1 MLSLATLD
9 EVQRHNRDDEA
20 DEGSLCAK
28 RMLCSRKRRD
38 EDLLEHSKQLSA
50 DPLGPASRPRSSF
63 QMIFACPT
71 PAYQMPQK
79 ERKKKKKP
87 TNSIRLHKNW
97 PYVLLRSYSLK
108 NIRKLYISTANDTN
122 ERSLFLRRLM
132 FPRQYSYLHGIAV
145 FIQRVDHS
153 DLHPP

>member
-1 MLSLATLD
+1 MRQTNALLAEKARRRLARAQQTAQCRPPRTREQATKQFSNDFCLPY
-9 EVQRHNRDDEA
+9 
-20 DEGSLCAK
+20 
-28 RMLCSRKRRD
+28 SRV
-38 EDLLEHSKQLSA
+38 SNA
-50 DPLGPASRPRSSF
+50 P
-63 QMIFACPT
+63 
-71 PAYQMPQK
+71 
-79 ERKKKKKP
+79 ERAQKKKKP